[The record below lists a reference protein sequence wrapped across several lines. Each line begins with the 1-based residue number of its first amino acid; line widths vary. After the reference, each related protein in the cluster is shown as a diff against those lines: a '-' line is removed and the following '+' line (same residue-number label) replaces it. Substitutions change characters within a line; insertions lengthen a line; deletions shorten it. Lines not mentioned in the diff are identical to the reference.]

1 MTRTS
6 QVAVRSEML
15 EALTVEAVATNQTCA
30 EEVLDRLLTEWLSVR
45 KDLVEALRVRR
56 EKRKQLKSK
65 LDAEI
70 RTAIER
76 GDGKAV

>member
-6 QVAVRSEML
+6 QVAVRAELL
-15 EALTVEAVATNQTCA
+15 EALTVEAVQANQTCA

-45 KDLVEALRVRR
+45 PELVEALRVRR
-56 EKRKQLKSK
+56 EKRRQLKDR

-70 RTAIER
+70 RPAIER
-76 GDGKAV
+76 KPEEGV